1 MRIDGQAML
10 AAYELQFD
18 RRQSLAYVQVACQG
32 IHAYV
37 HVSVAVTATRLRLC
51 HPGVTR
57 LCELTAYAP
66 LALFIVAL
74 HTGIDP
80 YVVNIFSKRL

>member
-1 MRIDGQAML
+1 MQASCQGSH
-10 AAYELQFD
+10 AD
-18 RRQSLAYVQVACQG
+18 VQVA
-32 IHAYV
+32 V
-37 HVSVAVTATRLRLC
+37 VVTATRLRLC
-51 HPGVTR
+51 HPGVAR

-80 YVVNIFSKRL
+80 YVVNIFSKRR